1 MSMGHKQDKQAP
13 LWVAAPMLPK
23 SPGHRFYN
31 KLNEL
36 LREHDFDGAMESACS
51 SYFKAD
57 KTRGRPSIAPG
68 VYFRMLL
75 VGYFEGIESERGLEW
90 RCSDSLSLREFLG
103 LLPEETV
110 PDHSTLCRMRK
121 RFGIEVYDTLF
132 KFVLGIVAQTGLL
145 DGKVVGVDSTYLR
158 ADASMK
164 AITRRDSG
172 EVYSDYI
179 KRLAKESGIENPTI
193 ADARRLD
200 RKRKG
205 KKTSN
210 ADWKSKTDADARI
223 MKIKDGRTRLA
234 YKSEHVVDMNTGVVV
249 AAEIYPA
256 DQADPATME
265 QSLRAA
271 RTNVEHAKAAE
282 EDESNDDDDSNP
294 NADSNKNDEA
304 QSEDSATNADNSA
317 NAAALMEVVADKGYH
332 KAELLLDLKQSRYRT
347 YIPERDNSARKWTDK
362 SWEMQQAF
370 YANRTRVRRPK
381 SKALQ
386 RKRGELIERTFAHA
400 CETGALRR
408 VRLRGRENVKKR
420 YLAHI
425 AALNL
430 AIVLRK
436 ALGAGTPR
444 GVAAARKGLFVCIL
458 VIWTAI
464 TTMLGRLLDRM
475 WHGIRRRWSAR
486 PTCIGFFGMEA
497 PWPKAFSSTG
507 C

>member
-1 MSMGHKQDKQAP
+1 MGHKQDKQAP
-13 LWVAAPMLPK
+13 LWVATPMLPK
-23 SPGHRFYN
+23 SPGHRFYE

-36 LREHDFDGAMESACS
+36 LREHGFDRAMEAACS

-57 KTRGRPSIAPG
+57 KTRGRRSIPPG

-103 LLPEETV
+103 LMPEETV
-110 PDHSTLCRMRK
+110 PDHSTLSRMRK
-121 RFGIEVYDTLF
+121 RFGTEVYDTLF
-132 KFVLGIVAQTGLL
+132 KFVLGLVAQSGLL
-145 DGKVVGVDSTYLR
+145 EGKVIGVDSTYLR

-193 ADARRLD
+193 VDARKLD

-256 DQADPATME
+256 DQADPATMK
-265 QSLRAA
+265 QSLEAA
-271 RTNVEHAKAAE
+271 RANVEHAKVVAE
-282 EDESNDDDDSNP
+282 VESNDDDDSGP
-294 NADSNKNDEA
+294 NADSNGNDTA
-304 QSEDSATNADNSA
+304 QPNDDVTNATNSSIAR
-317 NAAALMEVVADKGYH
+317 ALMEVVADKGYH
-332 KAELLLDLKQSRYRT
+332 KAELLLDLRRSQYRT
-347 YIPERDNSARKWTDK
+347 YIPERDNSGRKWTDK
-362 SWEMQQAF
+362 TWEMQQAF

-436 ALGAGTPR
+436 AFGAGTPR
-444 GVAAARKGLFVCIL
+444 GSASARKGLFVCIL
-458 VIWTAI
+458 VFWTAI
-464 TTMLGRLLDRM
+464 TTMLGRTLDRI
-475 WHGIRRRWSAR
+475 WHRIHRRWS
-486 PTCIGFFGMEA
+486 TILNCIGFFGMEA
-497 PWPKAFSSTG
+497 RYPKAFSSTG